1 MVWLPRFACPSCK
14 TPLDG
19 CTPDRASV
27 CARCGERFEPRGGVF
42 QFLAA
47 AHVQAAAAFASQYR
61 TVRAR
66 DGSWPVR
73 PQDYLQL
80 PSVPSDHP
88 RLAEW
93 QIRRVSYARLQRC
106 VRRRR
111 LRIVDIG
118 AGCGW
123 LSHRLTALGHRVAA
137 VDRLDDEIDGLGACR
152 HYPASF
158 AAVRADFNALPFAPG
173 QFDLAVFNA
182 SLHYSPDPAATLA
195 EAVSV
200 LVPEGTVA
208 VMDSPMFVDAEDGR
222 RMVAEQLLRFEEE
235 AGIAAP
241 TCPGVGFLT
250 FDSLASIAADLG
262 LAWHYVPSRGSLLWR
277 LRRQVGGIRRRRA
290 PAAFGMWMA
299 Q

>member
-1 MVWLPRFACPSCK
+1 MWLPRFACPTCK
-14 TPLDG
+14 TPLDDW
-19 CTPDRASV
+19 TPDRALG
-27 CARCGERFEPRGGVF
+27 CAPCGERFDTRGGVF
-42 QFLAA
+42 QFMAA
-47 AHVQAAAAFASQYR
+47 AHVQAAAAFARQYR

-73 PQDYLQL
+73 PQDYRRL
-80 PSVPSDHP
+80 PYVPSDHP

-93 QIRRVSYARLQRC
+93 RIRRVSYAHLERY
-106 VRRRR
+106 VRRDR

-158 AAVRADFNALPFAPG
+158 AAVCADFDALPFAPG

-200 LVPEGTVA
+200 LAPEGTVA

-222 RMVAEQLLRFEEE
+222 RMVADQLRRFEAE

-250 FDSLASIAADLG
+250 FDALASMAADLG

-277 LRRQVGGIRRRRA
+277 LRRQVAGIRLRRA
-290 PAAFGMWMA
+290 PAAFGMWVA
-299 Q
+299 R